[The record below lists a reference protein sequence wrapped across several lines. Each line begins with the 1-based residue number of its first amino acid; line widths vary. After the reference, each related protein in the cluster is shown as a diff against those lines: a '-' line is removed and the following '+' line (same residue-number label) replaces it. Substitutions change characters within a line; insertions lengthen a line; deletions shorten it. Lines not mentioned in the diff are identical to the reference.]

1 MTTHMTVD
9 TVPANGLDVEVAVAG
24 DGPAL
29 LLLHGFPHTWRVWSA
44 MIPALART
52 HRVIAPDLR
61 GLGGSTRAPGGYDAM
76 TLSRDAE
83 ALLDAFGARTA
94 DIAAI
99 DAGVP
104 PAFTVAMRRPERVR
118 KLILMESTLGR
129 LPGAEEFFAA
139 GAPWWFGFH
148 AVPGLAE
155 TVLAGHEDDYLDFFY
170 RSGTHAG
177 CGIDPAVRD
186 EFIAAYTGQES
197 LRCGFEYYRA
207 MPESA
212 RQLNEL
218 AARSPLRVPVMAIGA
233 RPVGDALHRQLAPI
247 ASDLRG
253 ELIPDCGHIIP
264 LDRPG
269 AALDLFTSFL
279 SRT

>member
-1 MTTHMTVD
+1 MTTHVTVD
-9 TVPANGLDVEVAVAG
+9 RVPANGIDVEVATAG
-24 DGPAL
+24 GGPAL
-29 LLLHGFPHTWRVWSA
+29 LLLHGFPHTWRVWSE

-61 GLGGSTRAPGGYDAM
+61 GLGGSTRAADGYDAM

-83 ALLDAFGARTA
+83 ALLDAFGAPTA
-94 DIAAI
+94 DIAAL

-129 LPGAEEFFAA
+129 LPGAEDFFAA

-155 TVLAGHEDDYLDFFY
+155 SVLAGHEDEYLDFFY

-177 CGIDPAVRD
+177 RGIDPAVRD
-186 EFIAAYTGQES
+186 EFVAAYSGQES

-212 RQLNEL
+212 RQLSEL
-218 AARSPLRVPVMAIGA
+218 AARSSLRVPVMAIGA
-233 RPVGDALHRQLAPI
+233 RPVGDALHRQLASV

-264 LDRPG
+264 LDRPS
-269 AALDLFTSFL
+269 AALELFTSFL